1 MKNNDLM
8 NLEEAYSSMHNKKVI
23 EEAPV
28 PDTDIGNIT
37 LLAVMFALPFI
48 IEGVLKMIPVI
59 KQSPKLIASIGSQ
72 VRSFVGENGKPGQFF
87 TQIKSVVNSALKGGG
102 SAQETTEAEQKPNI
116 DQDLTGGVRKTPP
129 GFRA

>member
-1 MKNNDLM
+1 MKNNDLIK
-8 NLEEAYSSMHNKKVI
+8 LEEAYSSMHNKKVI

-59 KQSPKLIASIGSQ
+59 KQNQTLIKSVVKQ
-72 VRSFVGENGKPGQFF
+72 VRIFVGENGKPGQYFK
-87 TQIKSVVNSALKGGG
+87 QIKSVVNSALKGGE
-102 SAQETTEAEQKPNI
+102 STQEPEAEQKPNI
-116 DQDLTGGVRKTPP
+116 AQDLSGGVRKTPP

>member
-23 EEAPV
+23 EESPI
-28 PDTDIGNIT
+28 PDTDIGNVT
-37 LLAVMFALPFI
+37 LLAIMFALPVI
-48 IEGVLKMIPVI
+48 IESVLKMIPVI

-102 SAQETTEAEQKPNI
+102 STQETTEAEQKPNI
-116 DQDLTGGVRKTPP
+116 AQDLTGGVRKTPP

>member
-23 EEAPV
+23 EESPV

-59 KQSPKLIASIGSQ
+59 KQNQTLIKSVVKQ
-72 VRSFVGENGKPGQFF
+72 VRIFVGENGKPGQYFK
-87 TQIKSVVNSALKGGG
+87 QIKSGVNSALKGGE
-102 SAQETTEAEQKPNI
+102 STQEPEAEQKPNI
-116 DQDLTGGVRKTPP
+116 AKDLSGGVRKTPP
-129 GFRA
+129 GFRV

>member
-23 EEAPV
+23 EESPV

-37 LLAVMFALPFI
+37 LLAVMFALPVI

-72 VRSFVGENGKPGQFF
+72 VRNFVGENGKPGQYYK
-87 TQIKSVVNSALKGGG
+87 QIKSVVNSALRGGE
-102 SAQETTEAEQKPNI
+102 STQEPKAEQKPNI
-116 DQDLTGGVRKTPP
+116 AQDLSGGVRKTPP
-129 GFRA
+129 GFKV